1 MWTITINNRAPVT
14 LDTEEVGWESLVNAI
29 NANPEL
35 NAWLTAE
42 WGFRPWPGSAPTMR
56 LSNPT
61 SGNVRVKMVNDQW
74 TQEWDEFWAGSLDGN
89 PTAHQSVSEDGVYEL
104 TFCLSPDGGS
114 ITCVPMGVVYA
125 PTTAVPP
132 LAGVLCFQSDR
143 FGVGDALTSR
153 PLFSYE
159 TGVPELDS
167 CEILLPSNV
176 AHVCI
181 DGAVYDWITGE
192 ERTDANYYNFQFLRW
207 CFFDISL
214 PISLSVYI
222 QDQIFHYRPW
232 EYPESER
239 FPIPSTG
246 LIALDVM
253 GRDDNPQQ
261 VSDSITIVPCP
272 SALPTGVVDLY
283 AGQMSD
289 LSSPPQITCCGCYP
303 SRLEIPDAVHT
314 VDTPS
319 ATFSLSYSVLTNDE
333 LSDVQTITGIP
344 GVFADDGETSVF
356 IRDTVIS
363 AIQLIPEF
371 SEMTWG
377 GGLSRWNTYSGE
389 LLGGDGSADSGSSL
403 RERVRVNFLLGDGDP
418 QTDLVRIA
426 FKRNVSVT
434 SCGPQNFPGV

>member
-14 LDTEEVGWESLVNAI
+14 LDTEEVGWESLVSAI

-35 NAWLTAE
+35 NGWLTAE
-42 WGFRPWPGSAPTMR
+42 WTNSPRAMM

-74 TQEWDEFWAGSLDGN
+74 TQEWEEIWGGSLDGN

-114 ITCVPMGVVYA
+114 ITCVPTGVVYT
-125 PTTAVPP
+125 PTTGGPP

-143 FGVGDALTSR
+143 FGPDDTLTSR
-153 PLFSYE
+153 PLLSYE

-167 CEILLPSNV
+167 CELLLPNNV
-176 AHVCI
+176 AHVCLL
-181 DGAVYDWITGE
+181 GAVYDWITSE
-192 ERTDANYYNFQFLRW
+192 ERTDANYYNFDFLRA
-207 CFFDISL
+207 CFLDISL
-214 PISLSVYI
+214 PISLSVTI
-222 QDQIFHYRPW
+222 QDQIFYERPW
-232 EYPESER
+232 DSPQSER

-246 LIALDVM
+246 LITLEVV
-253 GRDDNPQQ
+253 GRDDDPQQ

-289 LSSPPQITCCGCYP
+289 LGSPPQITCCGCYP
-303 SRLEIPDAVHT
+303 SSLEIPDVVHT

-319 ATFSLSYSVLTNDE
+319 ATFSLSYSVLTDGL

-344 GVFADDGETSVF
+344 GVFDDLDPTKLYVRE
-356 IRDTVIS
+356 TVIQ

-371 SEMTWG
+371 SEMSRG
-377 GGLSRWNTYSGE
+377 GGLSRWNTYYGTLS
-389 LLGGDGSADSGSSL
+389 GGDGSADSESSP

-426 FKRNVSVT
+426 FKRNVSIT
-434 SCGPQNFPGV
+434 SCGLQDFPGV